1 LTADIPQGSVLGSVL
16 FLVYT
21 NDITDDI
28 IRFGRFLAD
37 YTSIG
42 HFALDEASLNKIKK
56 YR

>member
-1 LTADIPQGSVLGSVL
+1 MCLRVQCCSLIV
-16 FLVYT
+16 LVYI
-21 NDITDDI
+21 NDIADDI

-42 HFALDEASLNKIKK
+42 HFALDEASLKQNKK